1 MRSSCLARVVLAGL
15 GVPLVLTLGCDG
27 PPSAGPSEM
36 EAQRLQEL
44 LRLASVSMSPTR
56 GASTRATVATI
67 RGVEFQA
74 GTTVTVDGTRIDA
87 TVLDSNTISL
97 VMPAHAA
104 GTVAVAVIRAPGQAP
119 VSVFGGYTY
128 EGPPVIS
135 ELSPNIGSTAGG
147 TPMAIIGTGMYD
159 SRTLTVDGIVTPFE
173 NQSDF
178 EFGYL
183 YLLTPAH
190 AAGTVEVSVTDRHGQ
205 VGSGVF
211 TYASPATFDLN
222 GDWEGLGYLAV
233 GPEWG
238 ARLVLTIRDNTVVS
252 VLCSVCRDGICSI
265 VGASS
270 LTLDPPPVV
279 ANGEFSFAGTGGS
292 ITGNILSPTY
302 ATGSLNLASCGS
314 RQWTAQKKR

>member
-36 EAQRLQEL
+36 EAQRLEGL

-67 RGVEFQA
+67 RGAEFQA

-87 TVLDSNTISL
+87 TVLDTNTISL

-211 TYASPATFDLN
+211 TYASPDTFDFN
-222 GDWEGLGYLAV
+222 GVWQGVAEGT
-233 GPEWG
+233 GPSWPALFE
-238 ARLVLTIRDNTVVS
+238 LTIRDNVAVS
-252 VLCSVCRDGICSI
+252 ASCTVCRFGNCQF
-265 VGASS
+265 GNAPN
-270 LTLDPPPVV
+270 LTLEPPLVV
-279 ANGEFSFAGTGGS
+279 ANGEFSFAGSGGVS
-292 ITGNILSPTY
+292 ITGKILSPNY
-302 ATGSLNLASCGS
+302 ASGSIDVPSCVSKGRWS
-314 RQWTAQKKR
+314 AQKK